1 MRCIG
6 LLFIIWVAAEALP
19 DKRPLLRRGGRQ
31 QLETGYGAPAPAA
44 EGYGAPD
51 YEEPEVLDVR
61 SEELSSYNEE
71 RSLDTYGDNDALASE
86 LDAKSADPG
95 LDMLMKAIPGIPGED
110 YPILS
115 SAPETAFSC
124 DGQVNGG
131 YYADPEAECQ
141 AFHVCGDNGSGGMTK
156 YTFLCPNGTIFN
168 QETFICDWWF
178 NFDCSEAEALAESRN
193 AEILSERE
201 AAEARLAEESAAP
214 DAYGAPAEERLA
226 EESAPVSSYGAAPED
241 REAAGGYGAP
251 LETYEG
257 DYQY

>member
-1 MRCIG
+1 MSNWKLKVVLTSDKIFYKKTRK
-6 LLFIIWVAAEALP
+6 LYVVVQFFFFSVAAEALP

-131 YYADPEAECQ
+131 EKKISTGKWR
-141 AFHVCGDNGSGGMTK
+141 FF
-156 YTFLCPNGTIFN
+156 FLCT
-168 QETFICDWWF
+168 TLSAKKLC
-178 NFDCSEAEALAESRN
+178 N
-193 AEILSERE
+193 A
-201 AAEARLAEESAAP
+201 
-214 DAYGAPAEERLA
+214 
-226 EESAPVSSYGAAPED
+226 
-241 REAAGGYGAP
+241 
-251 LETYEG
+251 
-257 DYQY
+257 